1 MGSEMRTMNPSGIY
15 LAVGLLL
22 ASPGECVTI
31 CEEEESCSC
40 LENEVVCQGSD
51 GEHLELSPSSLP
63 EDTYSVSVSRFA
75 SVSIK
80 TNSFSATPELGVIK
94 MTDLDQLKL
103 EEFIFSEQE
112 NDGFLES
119 FSIENIGQ
127 LELRQ
132 ESIYSDSMN
141 FIFLGNTVGHVKTYG
156 FSGSN
161 NVFNFSNNHIEKM
174 ESNAISVAFLN
185 GDISSNTFLAHSGT
199 PLRDIGPEPVC
210 MPEYSSYEYDA
221 VVEYKKVVTPTFTFR
236 ANKFPKFDLLVLNMP
251 GTRNV
256 PLGDFKIGNNIVPC
270 NCSLIKDLAS
280 VSYFP
285 SEAEEGIDSHR
296 GDEMFKKLFYSTS
309 VCFDSSGLE
318 WKLKRYAREKLEL
331 VKNENTGSLNL
342 SCSA

>member
-1 MGSEMRTMNPSGIY
+1 MNPSGIF
-15 LAVGLLL
+15 LAVGLLSLLL
-22 ASPGECVTI
+22 ASLGECVTI

-40 LENEVVCQGSD
+40 SENQVVCQGSE

-103 EEFIFSEQE
+103 EKFIFSEQE

-119 FSIENIGQ
+119 FSIENVGQ
-127 LELRQ
+127 LELKQESFDNAPQCNKATIKNVNIESVPTGGIKLYADTMRIEDCKFGELNE

-141 FIFLGNTVGHVKTYG
+141 FIFLGNSVGHVKTYG

-185 GDISSNTFLAHSGT
+185 GDIS
-199 PLRDIGPEPVC
+199 RYC
-210 MPEYSSYEYDA
+210 
-221 VVEYKKVVTPTFTFR
+221 
-236 ANKFPKFDLLVLNMP
+236 
-251 GTRNV
+251 
-256 PLGDFKIGNNIVPC
+256 
-270 NCSLIKDLAS
+270 
-280 VSYFP
+280 
-285 SEAEEGIDSHR
+285 IDH
-296 GDEMFKKLFYSTS
+296 L
-309 VCFDSSGLE
+309 
-318 WKLKRYAREKLEL
+318 
-331 VKNENTGSLNL
+331 
-342 SCSA
+342 